1 MRKLRRRTV
10 NSPIQGH
17 TGNEWQSQD
26 LKPCYLAPVS
36 ILSTITSIASPE
48 ERDGTSRERNAW
60 GVFQTEGT
68 ASTKALRQE
77 QTGARN
83 RALLENS
90 IGE

>member
-1 MRKLRRRTV
+1 MAEPGFETMLSGSSV
-10 NSPIQGH
+10 H
-17 TGNEWQSQD
+17 TLNHYLLLLL
-26 LKPCYLAPVS
+26 LKKEMEQA
-36 ILSTITSIASPE
+36 
-48 ERDGTSRERNAW
+48 EREMPGR
-60 GVFQTEGT
+60 VFQTEGT

>member
-1 MRKLRRRTV
+1 MAEPGFETV
-10 NSPIQGH
+10 
-17 TGNEWQSQD
+17 
-26 LKPCYLAPVS
+26 
-36 ILSTITSIASPE
+36 LSGSSVYTLTITSIAAPE

-60 GVFQTEGT
+60 RVFQTEGT

-77 QTGARN
+77 QPGARN